1 MIHMDNNAIVN
12 FIKEIQGKLR
22 AAIGGIDRSIEEGQQ
37 DIESMQEYYW
47 LNYTEMDEYGY
58 ENYDNQRALFLQEG
72 VNQEQ
77 RKLRSRYRKM
87 IDSPFF
93 GRVDFIYEGEDEP
106 EVFYIGLANFSERK
120 GMVPV
125 IYDWRAPVSSLFY
138 DYDAGPASYEAPGG
152 ILKGEITGKGQYKI
166 RRGKLIYAFDS
177 DVTIDDEVLAREL
190 SDKGSVSL
198 KNIISTIQKEQNV
211 IIRNTADRI
220 LVIQGVAGSG
230 KTSVALHR
238 IAYLLYHDRQNLTSQ
253 NVLILSPNGI
263 FSDYISH
270 ILPELGEENIM
281 EMSFDTFAY
290 RELRE
295 VAFDT
300 EDRCELMEKL
310 LAGDDN
316 PGGYKDKQSADFVAA
331 LDGFILMLD
340 DTLPE
345 FKDVRI
351 RNWVMKA
358 GEIEELFFFKFVD
371 LPIMTR
377 MEAIGE
383 KILDEY
389 ETLYPPVSQE
399 EKDEFYITLNS
410 MLRTTDLYEIY
421 NEFLE
426 EQGMETLPDESY
438 EKRIIPYA
446 DVYPI
451 LYLKHSLMARR
462 DHRRIKHLIIDEMQD
477 YTYLQYRILDRMFNC
492 RMTIL
497 GDKAQTLDDKTR
509 DVTSFLPGILGRDI
523 RILQMNRSYRNTV
536 EIAAWASEIAGGE
549 AEQFERHGEAVEV
562 YEPGSYQEA
571 AADIAEKYYS
581 DPEIE
586 TAAVITFTIEEA
598 RCMHDE
604 ITALCEKQGKNTGE
618 ISIIDNTSRHF
629 RPGLT
634 VIPYYLA
641 KGLEFEQVYL
651 IDNGKTGVI
660 FDQARYIAATRALHL
675 LKVYRTN

>member
-1 MIHMDNNAIVN
+1 MDKNATIN
-12 FIKEIQGKLR
+12 FIKEIQEKIGN
-22 AAIGGIDRSIEEGQQ
+22 AIGVIDCSLELGQQ

-72 VNQEQ
+72 MNQEQ

-87 IDSPFF
+87 MASPFF
-93 GRVDFIYEGEDEP
+93 GRVDFIFDGESEP
-106 EVFYIGLANFSERK
+106 EVFYIGLANFSEKK
-120 GMVPV
+120 GTVPL

-152 ILKGEITGKGQYKI
+152 IIEGKITGKGQYKI

-190 SDKGSVSL
+190 SDKGSTSL

-270 ILPELGEENIM
+270 ILPELGEENIL

-290 RELRE
+290 RELRK
-295 VAFDT
+295 VACDT
-300 EDRCELMEKL
+300 EDKCDLMEKL

-316 PGGYKDKQSADFVAA
+316 PGGYRDKQSAEFVAE

-351 RNWVMKA
+351 RKWTMKA
-358 GEIEELFFFKFVD
+358 SEIENMFFYKFID
-371 LPIMTR
+371 LPILSR

-389 ETLYPPVSQE
+389 ETLYPPISQE
-399 EKDEFYITLNS
+399 EKDEFYLYLHS

-426 EQGMETLPDESY
+426 EQGMETLPDVEP

-446 DVYPI
+446 DVYPL
-451 LYLKHSLMARR
+451 LYLKHSLSVHR
-462 DHRRIKHLIIDEMQD
+462 DNRRIKHLIIDEMQD
-477 YTYLQYRILDRMFNC
+477 YTYLQYRILERMFSC

-497 GDKAQTLDDKTR
+497 GDKAQTLDDESR

-523 RILQMNRSYRNTV
+523 KILQMNKSYRNTV
-536 EIAAWASEIAGGE
+536 EIATWASSIAGE
-549 AEQFERHGEAVEV
+549 ETEQFERHGDAVRIV
-562 YEPGSYQEA
+562 DAADCQA
-571 AADIAEKYYS
+571 AAKDIAERYFS
-581 DPEIE
+581 LPEVE
-586 TAAVITFTIEEA
+586 TAAVITFTIDAA
-598 RCMHDE
+598 RLLH
-604 ITALCEKQGKNTGE
+604 GE
-618 ISIIDNTSRHF
+618 LLAICGEQERDSSVISIIDSGSRHF

-651 IDNGKTGVI
+651 LDDGREGII
-660 FDQARYIAATRALHL
+660 FDQARYIAGTRALHAL
-675 LKVYRTN
+675 SVYRVLEVR